1 MSNKCDDR
9 TTEELTFTILVDPP
23 GRNEMASDELLF
35 TLKAWADLLQ
45 SIDPDQPADER
56 ILGNFCR
63 ALYPSLWL
71 ITKELMY
78 RIDLPDLDEAVRKQ
92 IAEEWQKTHPHQGPE
107 LVGGAA

>member
-1 MSNKCDDR
+1 
-9 TTEELTFTILVDPP
+9 
-23 GRNEMASDELLF
+23 LLY

-45 SIDPDQPADER
+45 SIDPDQPPNER

-63 ALYPSLWL
+63 ALHPSLWL

-78 RIDLPDLDEAVRKQ
+78 RIDLPDLDEVVRKQ

-107 LVGGAA
+107 LVGGAS